1 MFKGGYQIIDL
12 KNIAITAN
20 GSAVAIGDKIY
31 EKVLKAKTLPVLVVG
46 LKVGSTEKHAAFVNF
61 QAGTNKVVGT
71 FEIVSSTHG
80 LTASIIEID
89 KDSKAKVSTVEVAEY
104 SA

>member
-12 KNIAITAN
+12 KEIAITAN

-31 EKVLKAKTLPVLVVG
+31 EKVLNTTLPVLVTG
-46 LKVGSTEKHAAFVNF
+46 LKIGSSVQRSAFVNF
-61 QAGTNKVVGT
+61 QTGTNKVLGT
-71 FEIVSSTHG
+71 FKIDESTHG
-80 LTASIIEID
+80 LTASVLEID
-89 KDSKAKVSTVEVAEY
+89 KDSKAKIRTCEVAEY